1 MGNDLLNGSRMLRIA
16 AVACILVAMI
26 LIACSSPAGPVLV
39 MMSMGLGLIGMAGW
53 LTRQYRTELAEDAK
67 RSRC

>member
-16 AVACILVAMI
+16 AVACMVVAMI

-53 LTRQYRTELAEDAK
+53 LTRQYRKELAEDAK

>member
-16 AVACILVAMI
+16 AVACMVVAMI
-26 LIACSSPAGPVLV
+26 LIACSSPTGPVLL
-39 MMSMGLGLIGMAGW
+39 MMGMGLTLLALAGM
-53 LTRQYRTELAEDAK
+53 LTRQYRNELAEDAK